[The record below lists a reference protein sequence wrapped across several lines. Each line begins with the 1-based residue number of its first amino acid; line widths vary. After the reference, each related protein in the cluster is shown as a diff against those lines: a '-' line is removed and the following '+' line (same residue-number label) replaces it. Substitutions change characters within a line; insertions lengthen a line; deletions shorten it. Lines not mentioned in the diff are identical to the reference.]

1 MHLEWTLLAIKV
13 LEHKVIG
20 LRSPTGIGAR
30 SARIRKLAIVA
41 SAIYLLDVVPLSQL
55 CIDSERTIVLYTNL
69 ILRRLLGR
77 NQDNT
82 MRSTATIEGRGS
94 RTFQYAHRLDVV
106 RVDGRDTITE
116 VIATSF
122 TSAAKVGIIQRHT
135 IHHIERLVVACHFR
149 ITTEKNTGRTRSTAS
164 GVLHDETSHLT

>member
-1 MHLEWTLLAIKV
+1 MHHEWTLLAIEI
-13 LEHKVIG
+13 LEQEIIG
-20 LRSPTGIGAR
+20 LRSPTGIGTR
-30 SARIRKLAIVA
+30 GTGCRQLAIVT

-122 TSAAKVGIIQRHT
+122 ASAAKVSIIQRHT

-149 ITTEKNTGRTRSTAS
+149 ITTEKHTGRTRSTAS

>member
-1 MHLEWTLLAIKV
+1 MHLEWTLLTIKV
-13 LEHKVIG
+13 LEHEVIG

-41 SAIYLLDVVPLSQL
+41 SAINLLDVVPLSQL

-82 MRSTATIEGRGS
+82 MRSTATIEGTLGRIYDYKTSYILLTTKKKLPANMQGVQFLYINIIL
-94 RTFQYAHRLDVV
+94 RTKSISLEIDLPR
-106 RVDGRDTITE
+106 
-116 VIATSF
+116 SF
-122 TSAAKVGIIQRHT
+122 
-135 IHHIERLVVACHFR
+135 L
-149 ITTEKNTGRTRSTAS
+149 
-164 GVLHDETSHLT
+164 